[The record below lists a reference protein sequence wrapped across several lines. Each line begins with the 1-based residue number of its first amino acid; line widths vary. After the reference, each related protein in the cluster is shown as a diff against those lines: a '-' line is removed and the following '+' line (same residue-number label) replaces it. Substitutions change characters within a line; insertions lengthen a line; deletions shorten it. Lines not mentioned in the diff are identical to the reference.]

1 MYCTRKIT
9 DDTTYVGASERRL
22 ALFENTFPLGDGVSY
37 NSYLITDEKTVLLD
51 TVDPAVSHIF
61 FENIEHTLAGRA
73 LDYVIVNHMEPDHCG
88 TLYDLS
94 LRYPD
99 IKIITNAK
107 AATMIGQFF
116 GDGLKSKVT
125 VVKEGDTVDFG
136 RHTLSFVMTPM
147 VHWPESMMT
156 YDAYDKILYS
166 ADAFGAFR
174 ALNGNIFADEVNYER
189 DYLDEARRY
198 YTNIV
203 GKYGVQVQAALK
215 KAASLDIKTIC
226 PLHGHIWRENLGYII
241 DKYNTWSLYK
251 SEENSVMIAYASI
264 YGHTENAANIL
275 AVKLAERGI
284 NNITMYD
291 VSKTHPS
298 YILSD
303 AFKCSHIVLAS
314 STYNA
319 GVFTT
324 METLLADLKAHNLQN
339 KKVAVIENGTW
350 ACSAGKQ
357 IKEFLASMKNIE
369 ILETEAKLVSAVS
382 GESLTQIESIAD
394 EIAKDFEV

>member
-1 MYCTRKIT
+1 
-9 DDTTYVGASERRL
+9 
-22 ALFENTFPLGDGVSY
+22 
-37 NSYLITDEKTVLLD
+37 
-51 TVDPAVSHIF
+51 
-61 FENIEHTLAGRA
+61 
-73 LDYVIVNHMEPDHCG
+73 
-88 TLYDLS
+88 
-94 LRYPD
+94 
-99 IKIITNAK
+99 
-107 AATMIGQFF
+107 MIGQFF

-125 VVKEGDTVDFG
+125 VVKEGDTVEFG

-357 IKEFLASMKNIE
+357 IKEVLASMKNIE